1 MVVIFPYLILNKSKF
16 LCLTF
21 NKAGGS
27 MLTRDSKIW
36 LGVILMV
43 GMGLTNMG
51 SGFAAENKAMTGW
64 ELNSPYNKL
73 YKANE
78 MDTFKAKVVDIKEI
92 VPMPGMSPGLALEV
106 SETKGETITVHLC
119 PVSFENKKSIR
130 LKKGDTVKVSGSWT
144 EINKKDIF
152 MGSKVS
158 KDDYSFKVRLTKD
171 GTPFWTMTPSQLAK
185 ERQDQ

>member
-1 MVVIFPYLILNKSKF
+1 
-16 LCLTF
+16 
-21 NKAGGS
+21 
-27 MLTRDSKIW
+27 MLKGNSKIKIG
-36 LGVILMV
+36 LGVILVV
-43 GMGLTNMG
+43 GLCLLGSG
-51 SGFAAENKAMTGW
+51 SGFAAENQGMTGW

-78 MDTFKAKVVDIKEI
+78 MDSFKGTVVDIKEV
-92 VPMPGMSPGLALEV
+92 VPMPGMSPGLVLEV
-106 SETKGETITVHLC
+106 SESKGETTTVHLC
-119 PVSFENKKSIR
+119 PCSFENKKSIR
-130 LKKGDTVKVSGSWT
+130 LKKGDRVKVSGAWA

-158 KDDYSFKVRLTKD
+158 KDGYTLKVRLTKD

>member
-1 MVVIFPYLILNKSKF
+1 MLKRENK
-16 LCLTF
+16 T
-21 NKAGGS
+21 
-27 MLTRDSKIW
+27 W
-36 LGVILMV
+36 LGVILIL
-43 GMGLTNMG
+43 GMGLMNLV
-51 SGFAAENKAMTGW
+51 SGFAGENKAISGW

-78 MDTFKAKVVDIKEI
+78 MDSFKATIVDIKEV

-119 PVSFENKKSIR
+119 PVSFESKKSIR
-130 LKKGDTVKVSGSWT
+130 LKKGDRVKISGAWA

-158 KDDYSFKVRLTKD
+158 KDEYSFKVRLTKD

-185 ERQDQ
+185 EREDQ

>member
-1 MVVIFPYLILNKSKF
+1 VLN
-16 LCLTF
+16 LE
-21 NKAGGS
+21 
-27 MLTRDSKIW
+27 SKIW
-36 LGVILMV
+36 LGVILII
-43 GMGLTNMG
+43 GMGLTNLV
-51 SGFAAENKAMTGW
+51 SGFAGENKAMTGW

-78 MDTFKAKVVDIKEI
+78 MDSFKAKVVDIKEI

-106 SETKGETITVHLC
+106 SESKSETITVHLC

-130 LKKGDTVKVSGSWT
+130 FRKGDSVKVSGSWA

-152 MGSKVS
+152 MASKVS

-171 GTPFWTMTPSQLAK
+171 GTPFWTMPPSQLAK

>member
-1 MVVIFPYLILNKSKF
+1 MLKRESK
-16 LCLTF
+16 T
-21 NKAGGS
+21 
-27 MLTRDSKIW
+27 KIW
-36 LGVILMV
+36 LGAVLMV
-43 GMGLTNMG
+43 VMGLTTLG
-51 SGFAAENKAMTGW
+51 TSFAGENKAMTGW

-78 MDTFKAKVVDIKEI
+78 MDSFKGTVVDIKEI

-106 SETKGETITVHLC
+106 SESKGETITVHLC
-119 PVSFENKKSIR
+119 PCSFENKKTVRI
-130 LKKGDTVKVSGSWT
+130 KKGDKVKVSGSWA

-171 GTPFWTMTPSQLAK
+171 GTPFWTMTPAQLAK

>member
-1 MVVIFPYLILNKSKF
+1 MLKRESK
-16 LCLTF
+16 T
-21 NKAGGS
+21 
-27 MLTRDSKIW
+27 KIW
-36 LGVILMV
+36 LGAILMV
-43 GMGLTNMG
+43 GMGLTTLA
-51 SGFAAENKAMTGW
+51 SGIAADNKGMIGW

-78 MDTFKAKVVDIKEI
+78 MDSFKGTVVDIKEI

-119 PVSFENKKSIR
+119 PVAFEGKKGIR
-130 LKKGDTVKVSGSWT
+130 VKKGDKVKVSGSWA

-171 GTPFWTMTPSQLAK
+171 GTPFWTMTPAQLAK